1 MRFAACAR
9 FTCQGAKSARLN
21 WNAITRFGR
30 FPIWLAILVFVFQA
44 SVVSLATEI
53 GVPLSDPKFP
63 ISVFAHQGIKMVS
76 GETTVYRLEGGC
88 RIYQGGFQ
96 SQSERA
102 TVWVQSH
109 EVDGKAFHRMILEL
123 EGNCSVVWADD
134 QKLKDVRWMGRLFS
148 HFEPEIRVDV
158 WKESTE
164 PPPTMD
170 WSREWNRNDSD
181 SGIAKDGIHWTRE
194 DDASH
199 VRLATQLLQSGTTV
213 APQNATIPGGGGPP
227 TLGGMAPPMVLPPP
241 PSASGGSP
249 GPLPGSMQIGN
260 AQLGGTV
267 LDAGSMP
274 MFESISPQS
283 PQPPA
288 EAIAPPKSVESFQ
301 LPAPGMANG
310 APMGAPAPVAAPV
323 AASPGVRNG
332 VPRIGAR
339 TFAFSG
345 RGGIEPQL
353 QSVSRPDRGDTVI
366 TISRG
371 IRLMFGDAAV
381 QTSGGLMD
389 LGTIL
394 IEADRCVIWTS
405 DMGRLLS
412 KRIDDLPVELYLEG
426 NIVFQ
431 QGARKIY
438 ADRMYYNVQSEYGMI
453 LGAEVLTPA
462 PQYEGIVRLKA
473 DVVQQ
478 RSRENFLATR
488 GALTSSRLGV
498 PRYWLQADR
507 IELNDQRQSEK
518 TGLLGF
524 GVLAP
529 AGDQTGMKA
538 KARNN
543 FVYLGGVPVM
553 YWPIMN
559 SNVDTPS
566 FYVNGFQMR
575 RDSIFG
581 SQFFLDWD
589 LYQILGINAVDG
601 TRWSLSTDY
610 LEKRGFAVGTNFNY
624 NVPTFLGHGPAY
636 GSLDVWGLSDKGLD
650 TLGSDRFEMVPE
662 ATSRG
667 YLLLSHR
674 QLLSPDQE
682 FWAEIGWI
690 TDRNFTEQYFE
701 QDWDTS
707 KDKATALRYRHYFA
721 SQQVLDIWGA
731 ARVNNFFT
739 ETQWLPRIDHYWLG
753 QSIGDV
759 ATWYAHS
766 QVGYA
771 KQQVASRPTAPQ
783 DAAKFQLQPWEVNA
797 SGIQAITRQ
806 EIDLPFNT
814 GHSKWTPYLAGE
826 AAYWGEDINGQ
837 SLGRLTGQAGLRT
850 AMPIWKVYPDVQSSL
865 LNLNGMAHKIS
876 LESETWYADS
886 SQNLEQLP
894 LYDPIDDNS
903 QEHFRRRLVF
913 NTFNG
918 TLPDQFESR
927 NFAARQGMQRY
938 VSAASSQIVADQM
951 QSRMGIHQ
959 RLQTKRGVPGRERIA
974 DVVEFDVDAIYFYNA
989 QRDNF
994 GESVGGLNYDFKYH
1008 IGDRVTLLSD
1018 GYYDMFEDGL
1028 HATTIGAQIGR
1039 PGRGDLYVALTDM
1052 SGPFTST
1059 LLTSTFNYRMN
1070 DKWAAYGGTSYDF
1083 GPSGNVGQSFGVTRI
1098 GESFLLQLG
1107 VTYDRSRDNLSLQF
1121 ALEPRF
1127 LPTRG
1132 LGVIGGQVIPPAGL
1146 YGLE

>member
-1 MRFAACAR
+1 MPRALFLGWCLLIAIVHV
-9 FTCQGAKSARLN
+9 GASRA
-21 WNAITRFGR
+21 G
-30 FPIWLAILVFVFQA
+30 
-44 SVVSLATEI
+44 EI

-63 ISVFAHQGIKMVS
+63 ISIFAHEGTKTVI
-76 GETTVYRLEGGC
+76 GEDTVYRLEGGC
-88 RIYQGGFQ
+88 RIYQGTFIA
-96 SQSERA
+96 EADRA
-102 TVWVQSH
+102 NLWIRTSAI
-109 EVDGKAFHRMILEL
+109 DGQTLYRVILET
-123 EGNCSVVWADD
+123 EGSCSVRWADD
-134 QKLKDVRWMGRLFS
+134 QRLKDVRWMGRLFS
-148 HFEPEIRVDV
+148 HFETQISVDV
-158 WKESTE
+158 WKESTA
-164 PPPTMD
+164 PPPALD
-170 WSREWNRNDSD
+170 WARELNQETLAEGSNAPS
-181 SGIAKDGIHWTRE
+181 SAIHWTQE
-194 DDASH
+194 DEATH
-199 VRLATQLLQSGTTV
+199 IRLATQLLQNV
-213 APQNATIPGGGGPP
+213 APPSTANA
-227 TLGGMAPPMVLPPP
+227 APQLLPPNGALP
-241 PSASGGSP
+241 FPAAV
-249 GPLPGSMQIGN
+249 PLPTGGNSAAANPFPNSMQIGN
-260 AQLGGTV
+260 SQLGGTV

-274 MFESISPQS
+274 LFESVSPQQT
-283 PQPPA
+283 PAQPPA
-288 EAIAPPKSVESFQ
+288 ENIPGGSRVEAFQ
-301 LPAPGMANG
+301 LPAPGSMA
-310 APMGAPAPVAAPV
+310 APPMAAPAPIAAPV
-323 AASPGVRNG
+323 AAGAPDVR
-332 VPRIGAR
+332 PPMQRIGAR

-345 RGGIEPQL
+345 RGGVEPQL
-353 QSVSRPDRGDTVI
+353 QSISRPDRGDTVI

-453 LGAEVLTPA
+453 LGAEILTPA

-488 GALTSSRLGV
+488 AALTSSRLGI
-498 PRYWLQADR
+498 PRYWLQSDR
-507 IELNDQRQSEK
+507 IELNDERQSDK

-524 GVLAP
+524 GILAP
-529 AGDQTGMKA
+529 PGDQTGMKA

-566 FYVNGFQMR
+566 FYLNGLGMR
-575 RDSIFG
+575 KDSIFG
-581 SQFFLDWD
+581 SQVYVDWD

-601 TRWSLSTDY
+601 TKWGLSTDY
-610 LEKRGFAVGTNFNY
+610 LEKRGFALGTNFNY
-624 NVPTFLGHGPAY
+624 NVPSFHGGGPTN
-636 GSLDVWGLSDKGLD
+636 GNLDVWGLQDRGLD
-650 TLGSDRFEMVPE
+650 TVGSDRFQMVPE

-667 YLLLSHR
+667 HALLTHR
-674 QLLSPDQE
+674 QLLTPDKE
-682 FWAEIGWI
+682 FWAELGWI
-690 TDRNFTEQYFE
+690 SDRNFQEQFFE
-701 QDWDTS
+701 RDWDTL
-707 KDKATALRYRHYFA
+707 KDSSTALRYRHYFA
-721 SQQVLDIWGA
+721 SQQMLDFWGA
-731 ARVNNFFT
+731 AHINAFHT
-739 ETQWLPRIDHYWLG
+739 ETQWLPRLDHYLLG

-766 QVGYA
+766 NVGYA
-771 KQQVASRPTAPQ
+771 QQRVATTPTAPQ
-783 DAAKFQLQPWEVNA
+783 DRAKFQLQAWEVNA

-850 AMPIWKVYPDVQSSL
+850 ALPVWKVYPDVQSSL
-865 LNLNGMAHKIS
+865 FNLNGMAHKIS
-876 LESETWYADS
+876 FESDTWYADTTQS
-886 SQNLEQLP
+886 LSQLP

-913 NTFNG
+913 NTFSG
-918 TLPDQFESR
+918 SLPAQFDPR
-927 NFAARQGMQRY
+927 YFAARQGMQRY
-938 VSAASSQIVADQM
+938 VSAASPQIVADQM
-951 QSRMGIHQ
+951 QSRMGVHQ

-974 DVVEFDVDAIYFYNA
+974 DVVEFDVDGIYFYNPD
-989 QRDNF
+989 RDNF
-994 GESVGGLNYDFKYH
+994 GQSVGGLNYDFKYH
-1008 IGDRVTLLSD
+1008 IGDRVTLMSD
-1018 GYYDMFEDGL
+1018 GYYDLFEQGL
-1028 HATTIGAQIGR
+1028 QATSIGAQISR
-1039 PGRGDLYVALTDM
+1039 PGRGDLYTAFTNM
-1052 SGPFTST
+1052 NGPFSSS
-1059 LLTSTFNYRMN
+1059 LLSSTFNYRMN

-1083 GPSGNVGQSFGVTRI
+1083 GPSGNVGTAFGVTRI
-1098 GESFLLQLG
+1098 GESFLLQVG
-1107 VTYDRSRDNLSLQF
+1107 ATYDRSRDNVSFQF

-1132 LGVIGGQVIPPAGL
+1132 MGVIGGQVIPPAGL